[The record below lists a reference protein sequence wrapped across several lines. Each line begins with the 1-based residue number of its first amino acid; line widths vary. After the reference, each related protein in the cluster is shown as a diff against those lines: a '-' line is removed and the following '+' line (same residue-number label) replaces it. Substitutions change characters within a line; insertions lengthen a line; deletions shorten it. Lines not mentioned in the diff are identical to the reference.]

1 MANVLGESIFATAPN
16 GASVPDSITA
26 ADGSVWVVWGNHA
39 SASAPPGTSGNS
51 LIVEYN
57 KQGGVENTYT
67 VGGHVDGLK
76 LDPKT
81 GNVWVLQNED
91 GNSTLSF
98 IDPATKQLSTPLKYG
113 SGYMYGANSPRG
125 VDDVAFQK
133 STVFIS
139 QTNPANPG
147 DPVVSELLNG
157 NAPFG
162 TLQTQAI
169 LRLGDTGTNLNT
181 GATNQ
186 PLPVSD
192 PDSLK
197 TLPDGSLILTSEADK
212 AYTFIHHP
220 GTPQQ
225 TESFFTLPSS
235 AGTPDDAVMTRAKAG
250 TFYISSSGSNQ
261 VIALKVNDIN
271 PQDLYA
277 SVGTNFDQI
286 NVKTGAIT
294 PLLTNLSGAAGILF
308 EPSHQ
313 GGGHLLS
320 DTHGTSSHWAT
331 GKA

>member
-1 MANVLGESIFATAPN
+1 MANVVGESIFATAPA

-39 SASAPPGTSGNS
+39 SASAPPGTNGNS

-57 KQGGVENTYT
+57 KLGTVENTYT

-76 LDPKT
+76 LDLKT
-81 GNVWVLQNED
+81 GNIWVLQNED

-98 IDPATKQLSTPLKYG
+98 IDPKTKQLSAPLKYD
-113 SGYMYGANSPRG
+113 SGYVYGANSPRG
-125 VDDVAFQK
+125 VDDVAFK
-133 STVFIS
+133 NGTVFIS

-162 TLQTQAI
+162 TLETQAI

-186 PLPVSD
+186 PLPVTD

-212 AYTFIHHP
+212 SYTFIHHP

-225 TESFFTLPSS
+225 TESFFTLPSTAS
-235 AGTPDDAVMTRAKAG
+235 TPDDAVMTQAKAG

-261 VIALKVNDIN
+261 VIALKVDDIN
-271 PQDLYA
+271 PQDLYV
-277 SVGTNFDQI
+277 SLGTNFDQI
-286 NVKTGAIT
+286 NLKTGVIT
-294 PLLTNLSGAAGILF
+294 ALVTNLKGAAGILF
-308 EPSHQ
+308 EPAHQ
-313 GGGHLLS
+313 SRGSLLS
-320 DTHGTSSHWAT
+320 DAHDMSSHWAI